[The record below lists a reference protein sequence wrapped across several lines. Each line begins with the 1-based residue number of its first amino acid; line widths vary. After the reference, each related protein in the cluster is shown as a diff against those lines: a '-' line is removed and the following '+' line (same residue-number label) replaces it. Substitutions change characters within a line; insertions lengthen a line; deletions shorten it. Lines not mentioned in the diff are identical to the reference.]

1 MSVNESYATTA
12 VRVAAAALE
21 VAPNARVR
29 LCLSD
34 PIYKAEGARVA
45 RHLGVDERI
54 EWEFTALPGRLAE
67 VAAASGILL
76 WLAEELWERGVG
88 LTRACGTAACAAL
101 VCAAR
106 AERAER
112 AATVSLPGG
121 DLIVRWDESD
131 HIWMT
136 GPAETNFTGV
146 FDPETGRFSINDAAA

>member
-1 MSVNESYATTA
+1 MALVGGHES
-12 VRVAAAALE
+12 
-21 VAPNARVR
+21 
-29 LCLSD
+29 
-34 PIYKAEGARVA
+34 
-45 RHLGVDERI
+45 
-54 EWEFTALPGRLAE
+54 GRLYA
-67 VAAASGILL
+67 G
-76 WLAEELWERGVG
+76 LAH
-88 LTRACGTAACAAL
+88 TAAVPSERAP
-101 VCAAR
+101 R